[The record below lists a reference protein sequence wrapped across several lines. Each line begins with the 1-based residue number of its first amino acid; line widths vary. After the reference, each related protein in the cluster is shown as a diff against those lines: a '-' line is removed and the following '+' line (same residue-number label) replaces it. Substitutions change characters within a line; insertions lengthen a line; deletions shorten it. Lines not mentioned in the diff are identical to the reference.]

1 MSWVIFTLDVG
12 FMFSD
17 FLSLLATFVHSVNG
31 LEKKTQS
38 PLEPNEDFF
47 D

>member
-1 MSWVIFTLDVG
+1 MKFPHYE
-12 FMFSD
+12 
-17 FLSLLATFVHSVNG
+17 SLLVAFGHSVNG